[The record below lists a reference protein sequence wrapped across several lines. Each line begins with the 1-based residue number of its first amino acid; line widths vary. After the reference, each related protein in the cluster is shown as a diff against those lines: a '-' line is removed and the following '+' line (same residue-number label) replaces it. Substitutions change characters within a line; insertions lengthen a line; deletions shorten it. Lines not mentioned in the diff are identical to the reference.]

1 MKVLIDECLPRKL
14 KREVNA
20 EFVRTVPEVG
30 WASIQNGALL
40 RLAEQDF
47 DVFLTNDQ
55 NLEHQQNLKE
65 FRLAVVV
72 LVALTNDINDLK
84 PLMPAANEA
93 LKIIGAGDILYI
105 KAPVS

>member
-14 KREVNA
+14 KAEVNA

-55 NLEHQQNLKE
+55 NLEHQQNLKK
-65 FRLAVVV
+65 FDLAIVV
-72 LVALTNDINDLK
+72 LVARTNDIDDLK

-93 LKIIGAGDILYI
+93 IKTISATDIVYI
-105 KAPVS
+105 KAPAS